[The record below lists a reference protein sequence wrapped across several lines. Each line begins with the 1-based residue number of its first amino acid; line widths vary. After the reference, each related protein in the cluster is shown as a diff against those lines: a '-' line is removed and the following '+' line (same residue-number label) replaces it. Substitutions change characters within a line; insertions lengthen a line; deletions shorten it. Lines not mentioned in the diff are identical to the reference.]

1 MFLVLD
7 YAVLG
12 DAHAPATMKVEYM
25 RVWQHP

>member
-7 YAVLG
+7 YAAQGVA
-12 DAHAPATMKVEYM
+12 DASAAMKVEYM

>member
-7 YAVLG
+7 NAAEG
-12 DAHAPATMKVEYM
+12 NADAPATMKVEYV